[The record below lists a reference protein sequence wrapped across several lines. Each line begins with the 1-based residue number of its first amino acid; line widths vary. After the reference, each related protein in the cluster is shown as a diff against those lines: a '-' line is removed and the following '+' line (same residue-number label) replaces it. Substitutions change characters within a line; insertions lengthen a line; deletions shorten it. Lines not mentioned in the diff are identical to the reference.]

1 MATAR
6 FRAHPFLVLLIAAWL
21 TGLASG
27 LPGAVVTE
35 AVTEGFGGTTG
46 HIGIV
51 IAAGTVIGTLLEK
64 TGGAALM
71 AHSVLRWIGKARSLL
86 AMSVTGLFVS
96 IPVFCDS
103 GFVVLAPLNRSLA
116 RESGVSLASFTVALS
131 MGLYAGHVFIPPTPG
146 PLAAAGELG
155 ADIGL
160 VMLLGLVVSAPVI
173 AATWFFARIAGRRI
187 VIAGEKSSA
196 PSAEQSPEQSTAP
209 SAENLLDKSAD
220 KTMDKSVDKIMD
232 KTDGIYSGAAS
243 ESVELRSAWMAFL
256 PILLPVAL
264 IAAQSIASLPE
275 RPFGEGRLFALL
287 RFVGDPD
294 FALLLGVAAA
304 CAAVW
309 RTGGRVRMEWI
320 SESLRTGG
328 LIILITGAGGAF
340 GKVLQ
345 ATSIGDYLGELVGL
359 AGLGAFSLL
368 VPFLLAASLKTA
380 LGSSTV
386 AIVTAASI
394 AFPLLPALGLAS
406 GPGPV
411 LTTLAIGAGSM
422 TVSHANDSYFWVV
435 SQFSGMTVSQ
445 AYKLH
450 TAGSAVA
457 GAAGILSILALG
469 AVLG

>member
-1 MATAR
+1 MGAVVFVIVATAR
-6 FRAHPFLVLLIAAWL
+6 FRAHPFLVLLVAAYL
-21 TGLASG
+21 VGLAAG
-27 LPGAVVTE
+27 LPGTAVV
-35 AVTEGFGGTTG
+35 AAITEGFGGTIG
-46 HIGIV
+46 YIGIV
-51 IAAGTVIGTLLEK
+51 IAAGTIIGALLEK

-71 AHSVLRWIGKARSLL
+71 ARSVLRWIGKARSLL
-86 AMSVTGLFVS
+86 AMSITGLFVS

-116 RESGVSLASFTVALS
+116 RQSGTSLASFTVALS

-160 VMLLGLVVSAPVI
+160 VMLLGFAVSVPVI
-173 AATWFFARIAGRRI
+173 AATWFFAQVAGRRI
-187 VIAGEKSSA
+187 VIEGEHD
-196 PSAEQSPEQSTAP
+196 PEQTGETP
-209 SAENLLDKSAD
+209 GSALP
-220 KTMDKSVDKIMD
+220 TGG
-232 KTDGIYSGAAS
+232 TSGDMQ
-243 ESVELRSAWMAFL
+243 LRSAWLAFL

-264 IAAQSIASLPE
+264 IAAQSVASLPG
-275 RPFGEGRLFALL
+275 RPFGEGALFALL
-287 RFVGDPD
+287 RFIGNPNS
-294 FALLLGVAAA
+294 ALLLGVVAA

-309 RTGGRVRMEWI
+309 RSGGRVRMEWI

-345 ATSIGDYLGELVGL
+345 ATPIGEYLGGL
-359 AGLGAFSLL
+359 LGSIGLGAFSML

-386 AIVTAASI
+386 AIITSAAI
-394 AFPLLPALGLAS
+394 VFPLLPALGLAS
-406 GPGPV
+406 SFGPV

-450 TAGSAVA
+450 TVGSAVA
-457 GAAGILSILALG
+457 GVTGIV
-469 AVLG
+469 AVLLLGFVLS

>member
-6 FRAHPFLVLLIAAWL
+6 FRAHPFLVLLVAAYL
-21 TGLASG
+21 VGLAAG
-27 LPGAVVTE
+27 LPGTAVV
-35 AVTEGFGGTTG
+35 AAITEGFGGTIG
-46 HIGIV
+46 YIGIV
-51 IAAGTVIGTLLEK
+51 IAAGTIIGALLEK

-71 AHSVLRWIGKARSLL
+71 ARSVLRWIGKARSLL
-86 AMSVTGLFVS
+86 AMSITGLFVS

-116 RESGVSLASFTVALS
+116 KQSGTSLASFTVALS

-160 VMLLGLVVSAPVI
+160 VMLLGFAVSVPVI
-173 AATWFFARIAGRRI
+173 AATWFFAQVAGRRI
-187 VIAGEKSSA
+187 VIEGERDPEQAGEA
-196 PSAEQSPEQSTAP
+196 PGST
-209 SAENLLDKSAD
+209 LL
-220 KTMDKSVDKIMD
+220 
-232 KTDGIYSGAAS
+232 AAGTS
-243 ESVELRSAWMAFL
+243 EDIQLRSAWLAFL

-264 IAAQSIASLPE
+264 IAAQSVASLPG
-275 RPFGEGRLFALL
+275 RPFGEGALFALL
-287 RFVGDPD
+287 RFIGNPNS
-294 FALLLGVAAA
+294 ALLLGVVAA

-309 RTGGRVRMEWI
+309 RSGGRVRMEWI

-345 ATSIGDYLGELVGL
+345 ATPIGEYLGGL
-359 AGLGAFSLL
+359 LGSIGLGAFSML

-386 AIVTAASI
+386 AIITSAAI
-394 AFPLLPALGLAS
+394 VFPLLPALGLAS
-406 GPGPV
+406 SFGPV

-450 TAGSAVA
+450 TVGSAVA
-457 GAAGILSILALG
+457 GVTGIV
-469 AVLG
+469 AVLLLGFVLS

>member
-6 FRAHPFLVLLIAAWL
+6 FRAHPFLVLLVAAWGV
-21 TGLASG
+21 GLASG
-27 LPGAVVTE
+27 LPGAVVTA
-35 AVTEGFGGTTG
+35 AVTEGFGGTIG

-51 IAAGTVIGTLLEK
+51 IAAGTIIGALLEK

-71 AHSVLRWIGKARSLL
+71 ARCVLRWIGKARSLL

-116 RESGVSLASFTVALS
+116 RESGASFASFTVALS
-131 MGLYAGHVFIPPTPG
+131 MGLYVGHVFIPPTPG

-160 VMLLGLVVSAPVI
+160 VMLLGLAVSAPVI

-187 VIAGEKSSA
+187 AIAGENPAVPSPAQSTDKPA
-196 PSAEQSPEQSTAP
+196 AKADRAASAEPPE
-209 SAENLLDKSAD
+209 SAH
-220 KTMDKSVDKIMD
+220 
-232 KTDGIYSGAAS
+232 
-243 ESVELRSAWMAFL
+243 LRSAWLAFL

-275 RPFGEGRLFALL
+275 RPLGEGHLFALL
-287 RFVGDPD
+287 RFVGNPN

-309 RTGGRVRMEWI
+309 HAGGRVHMEWI
-320 SESLRTGG
+320 SEALRTGG

-340 GKVLQ
+340 GNVLQ
-345 ATSIGDYLGELVGL
+345 ATPVGDYLGELLGL

-406 GPGPV
+406 GLGPV
-411 LTTLAIGAGSM
+411 LTTLAIGAGAM

-450 TAGSAVA
+450 TGGSAVA

-469 AVLG
+469 ALLG

>member
-6 FRAHPFLVLLIAAWL
+6 FRAHPFLVLLVAAWGV
-21 TGLASG
+21 GLASG
-27 LPGAVVTE
+27 LPGAVVTA
-35 AVTEGFGGTTG
+35 AVTEGFGGTIG

-51 IAAGTVIGTLLEK
+51 IAAGTIIGALLEK

-71 AHSVLRWIGKARSLL
+71 ARCVLRWIGKARSLL

-116 RESGVSLASFTVALS
+116 RESGASFASFTVALS
-131 MGLYAGHVFIPPTPG
+131 MGLYVGHVFIPPTPG

-160 VMLLGLVVSAPVI
+160 VMLLGLAVSAPVI

-187 VIAGEKSSA
+187 AIAGEKS
-196 PSAEQSPEQSTAP
+196 AEQAP
-209 SAENLLDKSAD
+209 AQSAD
-220 KTMDKSVDKIMD
+220 KLAD
-232 KTDGIYSGAAS
+232 KTDRAAS
-243 ESVELRSAWMAFL
+243 AEAAESIQLRSAWLAFL

-275 RPFGEGRLFALL
+275 RPLGEGHLFALL
-287 RFVGDPD
+287 RFVGNPN

-309 RTGGRVRMEWI
+309 HAGGRVHMAWI
-320 SESLRTGG
+320 SEALRTGG

-345 ATSIGDYLGELVGL
+345 ATPVGDYLGELLGL

-394 AFPLLPALGLAS
+394 VFPLLPALGLAS
-406 GPGPV
+406 GLGPV
-411 LTTLAIGAGSM
+411 LTTLAIGAGAM

-450 TAGSAVA
+450 TGGSAVA

-469 AVLG
+469 ALLG

>member
-6 FRAHPFLVLLIAAWL
+6 FRAHPFLVLLVAAWGV
-21 TGLASG
+21 GLASG
-27 LPGAVVTE
+27 LPGAVVTA
-35 AVTEGFGGTTG
+35 AVTEGFGGTIG

-51 IAAGTVIGTLLEK
+51 IAAGTIIGALLEK

-71 AHSVLRWIGKARSLL
+71 ARCVLRWIGKARSLL

-116 RESGVSLASFTVALS
+116 RESGASFASFTVALS
-131 MGLYAGHVFIPPTPG
+131 MGLYVGHVFIPPTPG

-160 VMLLGLVVSAPVI
+160 VMLLGLAVSAPVI

-187 VIAGEKSSA
+187 AIAGENSAA
-196 PSAEQSPEQSTAP
+196 PSPAQSTDKPAAKADRAA
-209 SAENLLDKSAD
+209 SAEAP
-220 KTMDKSVDKIMD
+220 
-232 KTDGIYSGAAS
+232 
-243 ESVELRSAWMAFL
+243 ESIQLRSAWLAFL

-275 RPFGEGRLFALL
+275 RPLGEGHLFALL
-287 RFVGDPD
+287 RFVGNPN

-309 RTGGRVRMEWI
+309 HAGGRVHMEWI
-320 SESLRTGG
+320 SEALRTGG

-345 ATSIGDYLGELVGL
+345 ATPVGDYLGELLGL

-406 GPGPV
+406 GLGPV
-411 LTTLAIGAGSM
+411 LTTLAIGAGAM

-450 TAGSAVA
+450 TGGSAVA

-469 AVLG
+469 ALLG

>member
-1 MATAR
+1 MGAVVFVIVATAR
-6 FRAHPFLVLLIAAWL
+6 FRAHPFLVLLVAAYL
-21 TGLASG
+21 VGLAAG
-27 LPGAVVTE
+27 LPGTAVV
-35 AVTEGFGGTTG
+35 AAITEGFGGTIG
-46 HIGIV
+46 YIGIV
-51 IAAGTVIGTLLEK
+51 IAAGTIIGALLEK

-71 AHSVLRWIGKARSLL
+71 ARSVLHWIGKARSLL
-86 AMSVTGLFVS
+86 AMSITGLFVS

-116 RESGVSLASFTVALS
+116 KQSGTSLASFTVALS

-160 VMLLGLVVSAPVI
+160 VMLLGLAVSVPVI
-173 AATWFFARIAGRRI
+173 AATWLFAQVAGRRI
-187 VIAGEKSSA
+187 VIEGEYD
-196 PSAEQSPEQSTAP
+196 PEQAAEAP
-209 SAENLLDKSAD
+209 GSALPAD
-220 KTMDKSVDKIMD
+220 GT
-232 KTDGIYSGAAS
+232 SGDIQ
-243 ESVELRSAWMAFL
+243 LRSAWLAFL

-264 IAAQSIASLPE
+264 IAAQSVASLPG
-275 RPFGEGRLFALL
+275 RPFGEGALFALL
-287 RFVGDPD
+287 RFIGNPNS
-294 FALLLGVAAA
+294 ALLLGVVAA

-309 RTGGRVRMEWI
+309 RSGGRVRMEWI
-320 SESLRTGG
+320 SEALRTGG

-345 ATSIGDYLGELVGL
+345 ATPIGEYLGGL
-359 AGLGAFSLL
+359 LGSIGLGAFSML

-386 AIVTAASI
+386 AIITSAAI
-394 AFPLLPALGLAS
+394 VFPLLPALGLAS
-406 GPGPV
+406 SFGPV

-435 SQFSGMTVSQ
+435 SQFSGMTVPQ

-450 TAGSAVA
+450 TVGSAVA
-457 GAAGILSILALG
+457 GVTGIV
-469 AVLG
+469 AVLVLGFVLS

>member
-6 FRAHPFLVLLIAAWL
+6 FRAHPFLVLLVAAWL
-21 TGLASG
+21 VGLASG
-27 LPGAVVTE
+27 LPGAVVAE
-35 AVTEGFGGTTG
+35 AVTEGFGGTIG

-51 IAAGTVIGTLLEK
+51 IAAGAIIGSLLEK

-71 AHSVLRWIGKARSLL
+71 ARSILRWIGKARSLL

-103 GFVVLAPLNRSLA
+103 GFVVLSPLNRSLA
-116 RESGVSLASFTVALS
+116 RQSGAPLASFTVALS

-160 VMLLGLVVSAPVI
+160 VMLLGLAVSAPVI

-187 VIAGEKSSA
+187 VIEGESSTEQ
-196 PSAEQSPEQSTAP
+196 SAEKTAP
-209 SAENLLDKSAD
+209 SPA
-220 KTMDKSVDKIMD
+220 
-232 KTDGIYSGAAS
+232 GAAS
-243 ESVELRSAWMAFL
+243 ESIELRSAGLAFL

-264 IAAQSIASLPE
+264 IAAQSVASLPG
-275 RPFGEGRLFALL
+275 RPLGEGELFALL
-287 RFVGDPD
+287 RFVGNPNS
-294 FALLLGVAAA
+294 ALLLGVAAA

-309 RTGGRVRMEWI
+309 RAGGRVRREWI

-345 ATSIGDYLGELVGL
+345 ATPIGGYLGELLGG

-406 GPGPV
+406 SLGPV

-450 TAGSAVA
+450 TVGSAVA
-457 GAAGILSILALG
+457 GGTGILAVLALG
-469 AVLG
+469 AALG

>member
-1 MATAR
+1 MGAVVFVIVATAR
-6 FRAHPFLVLLIAAWL
+6 FRAHPFLVLLIAAYL
-21 TGLASG
+21 VGLAAG
-27 LPGAVVTE
+27 LPGTAVV
-35 AVTEGFGGTTG
+35 AAITEGFGGTIG
-46 HIGIV
+46 YIGIV
-51 IAAGTVIGTLLEK
+51 IAAGTIIGALLEK

-71 AHSVLRWIGKARSLL
+71 ARSVLRWIGKARSLL
-86 AMSVTGLFVS
+86 AMSITGLFVS
-96 IPVFCDS
+96 VPVFCDS

-116 RESGVSLASFTVALS
+116 KQSGTSLASFTVALS

-160 VMLLGLVVSAPVI
+160 VMLLGLAVSVPVI
-173 AATWFFARIAGRRI
+173 AATWLFAQVAGRRI
-187 VIAGEKSSA
+187 VIEGEHN
-196 PSAEQSPEQSTAP
+196 PEQAAETPASVLPAGSTAG
-209 SAENLLDKSAD
+209 D
-220 KTMDKSVDKIMD
+220 IQ
-232 KTDGIYSGAAS
+232 
-243 ESVELRSAWMAFL
+243 LRSAWLAFL

-264 IAAQSIASLPE
+264 IAAQSIASLPG
-275 RPFGEGRLFALL
+275 RPFGEGALFALL
-287 RFVGDPD
+287 RFVGNPNS
-294 FALLLGVAAA
+294 ALLLGVVAA

-309 RTGGRVRMEWI
+309 RSGGRVRMEWI
-320 SESLRTGG
+320 SESLKTGG

-345 ATSIGDYLGELVGL
+345 ATPIGEYLGGL
-359 AGLGAFSLL
+359 LGSIGLGAFSVL

-386 AIVTAASI
+386 AIITSAAI
-394 AFPLLPALGLAS
+394 VFPLLPALGLAS
-406 GPGPV
+406 SFGPV

-450 TAGSAVA
+450 TVGSAVA
-457 GAAGILSILALG
+457 GVTGIV
-469 AVLG
+469 AVLLLGFVLS

>member
-1 MATAR
+1 MGAVVFVIVATAR
-6 FRAHPFLVLLIAAWL
+6 FRAHPFLVLLVAAYL
-21 TGLASG
+21 VGLAAG
-27 LPGAVVTE
+27 LPGAEVV
-35 AVTEGFGGTTG
+35 AAITEGFGGTIG
-46 HIGIV
+46 YIGIV
-51 IAAGTVIGTLLEK
+51 IAAGTIIGALLEK

-71 AHSVLRWIGKARSLL
+71 ARSVLRWIGKARSLL

-116 RESGVSLASFTVALS
+116 RQSGTSLASFTVALS

-160 VMLLGLVVSAPVI
+160 VMLLGLAVSVPVI
-173 AATWFFARIAGRRI
+173 AATWFFAHVAGRRI
-187 VIAGEKSSA
+187 VIEGERG
-196 PSAEQSPEQSTAP
+196 PEQAAEAP
-209 SAENLLDKSAD
+209 GSALPAGAPPAD
-220 KTMDKSVDKIMD
+220 S
-232 KTDGIYSGAAS
+232 TDGDIQ
-243 ESVELRSAWMAFL
+243 LRSAWLAFL

-264 IAAQSIASLPE
+264 IAAQSVASLPG
-275 RPFGEGRLFALL
+275 RPFGEGNLFTLL
-287 RFVGDPD
+287 RFVGNPNS
-294 FALLLGVAAA
+294 ALLLGVVAA

-309 RTGGRVRMEWI
+309 RSGGRVRMEWI
-320 SESLRTGG
+320 SESLKTGG

-345 ATSIGDYLGELVGL
+345 ATPIGEYLGGL
-359 AGLGAFSLL
+359 LGSIGLGAFSVL

-386 AIVTAASI
+386 AIITSAAI
-394 AFPLLPALGLAS
+394 VFPLLPALGLAS
-406 GPGPV
+406 SFGPV

-450 TAGSAVA
+450 TVGSAVA
-457 GAAGILSILALG
+457 GVTGIV
-469 AVLG
+469 AVLLLGFVLS

>member
-1 MATAR
+1 MGAVVFVIVATAR
-6 FRAHPFLVLLIAAWL
+6 FRAHPFLVLLVAAYL
-21 TGLASG
+21 VGLAAG
-27 LPGAVVTE
+27 LPGTAVV
-35 AVTEGFGGTTG
+35 AAITEGFGGTIG
-46 HIGIV
+46 YIGIV
-51 IAAGTVIGTLLEK
+51 IAAGTIIGALLEK

-71 AHSVLRWIGKARSLL
+71 ARSVLRWIGKARSLL
-86 AMSVTGLFVS
+86 AMSITGLFVS

-116 RESGVSLASFTVALS
+116 KQSGTSLASFTVALS

-160 VMLLGLVVSAPVI
+160 VMLLGFAVSVPVI
-173 AATWFFARIAGRRI
+173 AATWFFAQVAGRRI
-187 VIAGEKSSA
+187 VIEGEHDPEQTGEISGSA
-196 PSAEQSPEQSTAP
+196 PPA
-209 SAENLLDKSAD
+209 
-220 KTMDKSVDKIMD
+220 VD
-232 KTDGIYSGAAS
+232 TSGDMQ
-243 ESVELRSAWMAFL
+243 LRSAWLAFL

-264 IAAQSIASLPE
+264 IAAQSVASLPG
-275 RPFGEGRLFALL
+275 RPFGEGALFALL
-287 RFVGDPD
+287 RFIGNPNS
-294 FALLLGVAAA
+294 ALLLGVVAA

-309 RTGGRVRMEWI
+309 RSGGRVRMEWI
-320 SESLRTGG
+320 SEALRTGG

-345 ATSIGDYLGELVGL
+345 ATPIGEYLGGL
-359 AGLGAFSLL
+359 LGSIGLGAFSML
-368 VPFLLAASLKTA
+368 VPFLLAAALKTA

-386 AIVTAASI
+386 AIITSAAI
-394 AFPLLPALGLAS
+394 VFPLLPALGLAS
-406 GPGPV
+406 SFGPV

-450 TAGSAVA
+450 TVGSAVA
-457 GAAGILSILALG
+457 GVTGIVAVLALG
-469 AVLG
+469 FVLS

>member
-6 FRAHPFLVLLIAAWL
+6 FRAHPFLVLLVAAWGV
-21 TGLASG
+21 GLASG
-27 LPGAVVTE
+27 LPGAVVTA
-35 AVTEGFGGTTG
+35 AVTEGFGGTIG

-51 IAAGTVIGTLLEK
+51 IAAGTIIGALLEK

-71 AHSVLRWIGKARSLL
+71 ARCVLGWIGKARSLL

-116 RESGVSLASFTVALS
+116 RESGASFASFTVALS
-131 MGLYAGHVFIPPTPG
+131 MGLYVGHVFIPPTPG

-160 VMLLGLVVSAPVI
+160 VMLLGLAVSAPVI

-187 VIAGEKSSA
+187 AIAGENSAA
-196 PSAEQSPEQSTAP
+196 PSPAQSTDKPAAKADRAA
-209 SAENLLDKSAD
+209 SAEPP
-220 KTMDKSVDKIMD
+220 
-232 KTDGIYSGAAS
+232 
-243 ESVELRSAWMAFL
+243 ESIQLRSAWLAFL

-275 RPFGEGRLFALL
+275 RPLGEGHLFALL
-287 RFVGDPD
+287 RFVGNPN
-294 FALLLGVAAA
+294 FALLIGVAAA

-309 RTGGRVRMEWI
+309 HAGGRVHMEWI
-320 SESLRTGG
+320 SEALRTGG

-345 ATSIGDYLGELVGL
+345 ATPVGDYLGELLGL

-406 GPGPV
+406 GLGPV
-411 LTTLAIGAGSM
+411 LTTLAIGAGAM

-450 TAGSAVA
+450 TGGSAVA

-469 AVLG
+469 ALLG

>member
-1 MATAR
+1 MGSVVFVIVATAR
-6 FRAHPFLVLLIAAWL
+6 FRAHPFLVLLVAAYL
-21 TGLASG
+21 VGLAAG
-27 LPGAVVTE
+27 LPGIAVV
-35 AVTEGFGGTTG
+35 AAITEGFGGTIG
-46 HIGIV
+46 YIGIV
-51 IAAGTVIGTLLEK
+51 IASGTIIGALLEK

-71 AHSVLRWIGKARSLL
+71 ARSVLHWIGKARSLL
-86 AMSVTGLFVS
+86 AMSITGLFVS

-116 RESGVSLASFTVALS
+116 KQSGTSLASFTVALS

-160 VMLLGLVVSAPVI
+160 VMLLGFAVSVPVI
-173 AATWFFARIAGRRI
+173 AATWFFAQVAGHRI
-187 VIAGEKSSA
+187 VIEGEGD
-196 PSAEQSPEQSTAP
+196 PEQTVEAP
-209 SAENLLDKSAD
+209 GSALPAD
-220 KTMDKSVDKIMD
+220 DT
-232 KTDGIYSGAAS
+232 SGDIQ
-243 ESVELRSAWMAFL
+243 LRSAWLAFL
-256 PILLPVAL
+256 PILLPVLL
-264 IAAQSIASLPE
+264 IAAQSVASLPG
-275 RPFGEGRLFALL
+275 RPFGEGALFALL
-287 RFVGDPD
+287 RFIGNPNS
-294 FALLLGVAAA
+294 ALLLGVVAA

-309 RTGGRVRMEWI
+309 RSGGRVRMEWI
-320 SESLRTGG
+320 SESLKTGG

-345 ATSIGDYLGELVGL
+345 ATPIGEYLGDLLGSI
-359 AGLGAFSLL
+359 GLGAFSML

-386 AIVTAASI
+386 AIITSAAI
-394 AFPLLPALGLAS
+394 VFPLLPALGLAS
-406 GPGPV
+406 SFGPV

-450 TAGSAVA
+450 TIGSAVA
-457 GAAGILSILALG
+457 GVTGIAVVLLLGFILS
-469 AVLG
+469 

>member
-6 FRAHPFLVLLIAAWL
+6 FRAHPFLALLVAALL
-21 TGLASG
+21 TGLAAG
-27 LPGAVVTE
+27 LPGAVVAE
-35 AVTEGFGGTTG
+35 AVTEGFGGTIG

-51 IAAGTVIGTLLEK
+51 IAAGTIIGTLLEK

-71 AHSVLRWIGKARSLL
+71 ARSVLRWIGKARSLL
-86 AMSVTGLFVS
+86 AMSITGLFVS

-116 RESGVSLASFTVALS
+116 KQSGVPLASFTVALS
-131 MGLYAGHVFIPPTPG
+131 MGLYVGHVFIPPTPG

-160 VMLLGLVVSAPVI
+160 VMLLGLAVSAPVI
-173 AATWFFARIAGRRI
+173 ATTWFFARIAGRRI
-187 VIAGEKSSA
+187 VVAGDPA
-196 PSAEQSPEQSTAP
+196 AEQS
-209 SAENLLDKSAD
+209 
-220 KTMDKSVDKIMD
+220 VDKPD
-232 KTDGIYSGAAS
+232 RTSAGAAS
-243 ESVELRSAWMAFL
+243 EAIELRSAWLAFL

-264 IAAQSIASLPE
+264 IAAQSIASLPT
-275 RPFGEGRLFALL
+275 RPLGEGHLFALL
-287 RFVGDPD
+287 RFVGHPN

-309 RTGGRVRMEWI
+309 HADGRVRREWI

-345 ATSIGDYLGELVGL
+345 ATPIGDYLGELLGL

-394 AFPLLPALGLAS
+394 VFPLLPALGLAS
-406 GPGPV
+406 SLGPV
-411 LTTLAIGAGSM
+411 LTTLAIGAGAM

-450 TAGSAVA
+450 TVGSAVA
-457 GAAGILSILALG
+457 GVTGVVAVLLLG
-469 AVLG
+469 AIFL

>member
-6 FRAHPFLVLLIAAWL
+6 FRAHPFLVLLVAAWGV
-21 TGLASG
+21 GLASG
-27 LPGAVVTE
+27 LPGAVVTA
-35 AVTEGFGGTTG
+35 AVTEGFGGTIG

-51 IAAGTVIGTLLEK
+51 IAAGTIIGALLEK

-71 AHSVLRWIGKARSLL
+71 ARCVLRWIGKAQSLL

-116 RESGVSLASFTVALS
+116 RESGASFASFTVALS
-131 MGLYAGHVFIPPTPG
+131 MGLYVGHVFIPPTPG

-160 VMLLGLVVSAPVI
+160 VMLLGLAVSAPVI

-187 VIAGEKSSA
+187 AIAGENSAA
-196 PSAEQSPEQSTAP
+196 PSPAQSTDKPAAKADRAA
-209 SAENLLDKSAD
+209 SAEAP
-220 KTMDKSVDKIMD
+220 
-232 KTDGIYSGAAS
+232 
-243 ESVELRSAWMAFL
+243 ESIQLRSAWLAFL

-275 RPFGEGRLFALL
+275 RPLGEGHLFALL
-287 RFVGDPD
+287 RFVGNPN

-309 RTGGRVRMEWI
+309 HAGGRVHMEWI
-320 SESLRTGG
+320 SEALRTGG

-345 ATSIGDYLGELVGL
+345 ATPVGDYLGELLGL

-406 GPGPV
+406 GLGPV
-411 LTTLAIGAGSM
+411 LTTLAIGAGAM

-450 TAGSAVA
+450 TGGSAVA

-469 AVLG
+469 ALLG

>member
-6 FRAHPFLVLLIAAWL
+6 FRAHPFLVLLVAAWGV
-21 TGLASG
+21 GLASG
-27 LPGAVVTE
+27 LPGAVVTA
-35 AVTEGFGGTTG
+35 AVTEGFGGTIG

-51 IAAGTVIGTLLEK
+51 IAAGTIIGALLEK

-71 AHSVLRWIGKARSLL
+71 ARCVLRWIGKARSLL

-116 RESGVSLASFTVALS
+116 RESGASFASFTVALS
-131 MGLYAGHVFIPPTPG
+131 MGLYVGHVFIPPTPG

-160 VMLLGLVVSAPVI
+160 VMLLGLAVSAPVI

-187 VIAGEKSSA
+187 VIAGEKS
-196 PSAEQSPEQSTAP
+196 AEQTPAQ
-209 SAENLLDKSAD
+209 SAD
-220 KTMDKSVDKIMD
+220 KLAD
-232 KTDGIYSGAAS
+232 KTDRAAS
-243 ESVELRSAWMAFL
+243 AEPPESVQLRSAWLAFL

-275 RPFGEGRLFALL
+275 RPLGEGHLFALL
-287 RFVGDPD
+287 RFVGNPN

-309 RTGGRVRMEWI
+309 HAGGRVHMEWI
-320 SESLRTGG
+320 SEALRTGG

-340 GKVLQ
+340 GNVLQ
-345 ATSIGDYLGELVGL
+345 ATPVGDYLGELLGL
-359 AGLGAFSLL
+359 AGLGAFSLF

-406 GPGPV
+406 GLGPV
-411 LTTLAIGAGSM
+411 LTTLAIGAGAM

-450 TAGSAVA
+450 TGGSAVA

-469 AVLG
+469 ALLG

>member
-1 MATAR
+1 MGAVVFVIVATAR
-6 FRAHPFLVLLIAAWL
+6 FRAHPFLVLLVAAYL
-21 TGLASG
+21 VGLAAG
-27 LPGAVVTE
+27 LPGTDVIA
-35 AVTEGFGGTTG
+35 AITEGFGGTIG
-46 HIGIV
+46 YIGIV
-51 IAAGTVIGTLLEK
+51 IAAGTIIGALLEK

-71 AHSVLRWIGKARSLL
+71 ARSVLRWIGKARSLL
-86 AMSVTGLFVS
+86 AMSITGLFVS

-116 RESGVSLASFTVALS
+116 KQSGTSLASFTVALS

-160 VMLLGLVVSAPVI
+160 VMLLGFAVSVPVI
-173 AATWFFARIAGRRI
+173 AATWFFAQVAGRRI
-187 VIAGEKSSA
+187 VIEGERDPEQAGEA
-196 PSAEQSPEQSTAP
+196 PGST
-209 SAENLLDKSAD
+209 LL
-220 KTMDKSVDKIMD
+220 
-232 KTDGIYSGAAS
+232 AAGTS
-243 ESVELRSAWMAFL
+243 EDIQLRSAWLAFL

-264 IAAQSIASLPE
+264 IAAQSVASLPG
-275 RPFGEGRLFALL
+275 RPFGEGALFALL
-287 RFVGDPD
+287 RFIGNPNS
-294 FALLLGVAAA
+294 ALLLGVVAA

-309 RTGGRVRMEWI
+309 RSGGRVRMEWI
-320 SESLRTGG
+320 SEALRTGG

-345 ATSIGDYLGELVGL
+345 ATPIGEYLGGL
-359 AGLGAFSLL
+359 LGSIGLGAFSML

-386 AIVTAASI
+386 AIITSAAI
-394 AFPLLPALGLAS
+394 VFPLLPALGLAS
-406 GPGPV
+406 SFGPV

-450 TAGSAVA
+450 TVGSAVA
-457 GAAGILSILALG
+457 GVTGIV
-469 AVLG
+469 AVLLLGFVLS

>member
-6 FRAHPFLVLLIAAWL
+6 FRAHPFLVLLVAAYL
-21 TGLASG
+21 VGLAAG
-27 LPGAVVTE
+27 LPGTDVIA
-35 AVTEGFGGTTG
+35 AITEGFGGTIG
-46 HIGIV
+46 YIGIV
-51 IAAGTVIGTLLEK
+51 IAAGTIIGALLEK

-71 AHSVLRWIGKARSLL
+71 ARSVLRWIGKARSLL
-86 AMSVTGLFVS
+86 AMGITGLFVS

-116 RESGVSLASFTVALS
+116 RQSGTSLASFTVALS

-160 VMLLGLVVSAPVI
+160 VMLLGFAVSVPVI
-173 AATWFFARIAGRRI
+173 AATWFFAQVAGRRI
-187 VIAGEKSSA
+187 VIEGERDPEQTGEAPGSA
-196 PSAEQSPEQSTAP
+196 PPAAGT
-209 SAENLLDKSAD
+209 
-220 KTMDKSVDKIMD
+220 
-232 KTDGIYSGAAS
+232 SGDMQ
-243 ESVELRSAWMAFL
+243 LRSAWLAFL

-264 IAAQSIASLPE
+264 IAAQSVASLPG
-275 RPFGEGRLFALL
+275 RPFGEGALFALL
-287 RFVGDPD
+287 RFIGNPNS
-294 FALLLGVAAA
+294 ALLLGVVAA

-309 RTGGRVRMEWI
+309 RSGGRVRMEWI
-320 SESLRTGG
+320 SEALRTGG

-345 ATSIGDYLGELVGL
+345 ATPIGEYLGGL
-359 AGLGAFSLL
+359 LGSIGLGAFSML

-386 AIVTAASI
+386 AIITSAAI
-394 AFPLLPALGLAS
+394 VFPLLPALGLAS
-406 GPGPV
+406 SFGPV

-450 TAGSAVA
+450 TVGSAVA
-457 GAAGILSILALG
+457 GVTGIV
-469 AVLG
+469 AVLLLGFVLS

>member
-6 FRAHPFLVLLIAAWL
+6 FRAHPFLVLLIAAYL
-21 TGLASG
+21 VGLAAG
-27 LPGAVVTE
+27 LPGTAVV
-35 AVTEGFGGTTG
+35 AAITEGFGGTIG
-46 HIGIV
+46 YIGIV
-51 IAAGTVIGTLLEK
+51 IAAGTIIGALLEK

-71 AHSVLRWIGKARSLL
+71 ARSVLRWVGKARSLL
-86 AMSVTGLFVS
+86 AMSITGLFVS

-103 GFVVLAPLNRSLA
+103 GFVVLSPLNRSLA
-116 RESGVSLASFTVALS
+116 RQSGASLASFTAALS

-160 VMLLGLVVSAPVI
+160 VMLLGFAVSVPVI
-173 AATWFFARIAGRRI
+173 AATWLFAQTAGRRI
-187 VIAGEKSSA
+187 VIEGEHDPEEASEAPAGAPPADSATGA
-196 PSAEQSPEQSTAP
+196 PSAESTAG
-209 SAENLLDKSAD
+209 D
-220 KTMDKSVDKIMD
+220 TR
-232 KTDGIYSGAAS
+232 
-243 ESVELRSAWMAFL
+243 LRSAWLAFL

-264 IAAQSIASLPE
+264 IAAQSVASLPG
-275 RPFGEGRLFALL
+275 RPFGEGGFFVLL
-287 RFVGDPD
+287 RFVGNPNS
-294 FALLLGVAAA
+294 ALLLGVAAA

-309 RTGGRVRMEWI
+309 RSGGRVRMEWI

-345 ATSIGDYLGELVGL
+345 ATPIGEYLGGL
-359 AGLGAFSLL
+359 LGSMGLGAFSML

-386 AIVTAASI
+386 AIITSASI
-394 AFPLLPALGLAS
+394 MFPLLPALGLAS
-406 GPGPV
+406 SFGPV

-450 TAGSAVA
+450 TVGSAVA
-457 GAAGILSILALG
+457 GVTGIV
-469 AVLG
+469 AVLLLGIVLA

>member
-6 FRAHPFLVLLIAAWL
+6 FRAHPFLVLLVAAYL
-21 TGLASG
+21 VGLAAG
-27 LPGAVVTE
+27 LPGTAVV
-35 AVTEGFGGTTG
+35 AAITEGFGGTIG
-46 HIGIV
+46 YIGIV
-51 IAAGTVIGTLLEK
+51 IAAGTIIGALLEK

-71 AHSVLRWIGKARSLL
+71 ARSVLRWIGKARSLL
-86 AMSVTGLFVS
+86 AMSITGLFVS

-116 RESGVSLASFTVALS
+116 RQSGTSLASFTVALS

-160 VMLLGLVVSAPVI
+160 VMLLGFAVSVPVI
-173 AATWFFARIAGRRI
+173 AATWFFAQVAGRRI
-187 VIAGEKSSA
+187 VIEGERDPEQAGEA
-196 PSAEQSPEQSTAP
+196 PGST
-209 SAENLLDKSAD
+209 LL
-220 KTMDKSVDKIMD
+220 
-232 KTDGIYSGAAS
+232 AAGTS
-243 ESVELRSAWMAFL
+243 EDIQLRSAWLAFL

-264 IAAQSIASLPE
+264 IAAQSVASLPG
-275 RPFGEGRLFALL
+275 RPFGEGALFALL
-287 RFVGDPD
+287 RFIGNPNS
-294 FALLLGVAAA
+294 ALLLGVVAA

-309 RTGGRVRMEWI
+309 RSGGRVRMEWI

-345 ATSIGDYLGELVGL
+345 ATPIGEYLGGL
-359 AGLGAFSLL
+359 LGSIGLGAFSML

-386 AIVTAASI
+386 AIITSAAI
-394 AFPLLPALGLAS
+394 VFPLLPALGLAS
-406 GPGPV
+406 SFGPV

-450 TAGSAVA
+450 TVGSAVA
-457 GAAGILSILALG
+457 GVTGIV
-469 AVLG
+469 AVLLLGFVLS

>member
-6 FRAHPFLVLLIAAWL
+6 FRAHPFLVLLVAAWGV
-21 TGLASG
+21 GLASG
-27 LPGAVVTE
+27 LPGAVVTA
-35 AVTEGFGGTTG
+35 AVTEGFGGTIG

-51 IAAGTVIGTLLEK
+51 IAAGTIIGALLEK

-71 AHSVLRWIGKARSLL
+71 ARCVLGWIGKARSLL

-116 RESGVSLASFTVALS
+116 RESGASFASFTVALS
-131 MGLYAGHVFIPPTPG
+131 MGLYVGHVFIPPTPG

-160 VMLLGLVVSAPVI
+160 VMLLGLAVSAPVI

-187 VIAGEKSSA
+187 AIAGENSAA
-196 PSAEQSPEQSTAP
+196 PSPAQST
-209 SAENLLDKSAD
+209 DKPAAKAD
-220 KTMDKSVDKIMD
+220 R
-232 KTDGIYSGAAS
+232 AAS
-243 ESVELRSAWMAFL
+243 GEAPEPAQLRSAWLAFL

-275 RPFGEGRLFALL
+275 RPLGEGHLFALL
-287 RFVGDPD
+287 RFVGNPN

-309 RTGGRVRMEWI
+309 DAGGRVHMEWI
-320 SESLRTGG
+320 SEALRTGG

-345 ATSIGDYLGELVGL
+345 ATPVGDYLGELLGL

-406 GPGPV
+406 GLGPV
-411 LTTLAIGAGSM
+411 LTTLAIGAGAM

-450 TAGSAVA
+450 TGGSAVA

-469 AVLG
+469 ALLG

>member
-6 FRAHPFLVLLIAAWL
+6 FRAHPFLVLLVAALL

-27 LPGAVVTE
+27 LPGAVVAE
-35 AVTEGFGGTTG
+35 AVTEGFGGTIG

-51 IAAGTVIGTLLEK
+51 IAAGTIIGTLLEK

-71 AHSVLRWIGKARSLL
+71 ARSVLRWIGKARSLL

-116 RESGVSLASFTVALS
+116 KQSGVPLASFTVALS
-131 MGLYAGHVFIPPTPG
+131 MGLYVGHVFIPPTPG

-160 VMLLGLVVSAPVI
+160 VMLLGLAVSVPVI
-173 AATWFFARIAGRRI
+173 ATTWFFARIAGRRI
-187 VIAGEKSSA
+187 VVAGDPA
-196 PSAEQSPEQSTAP
+196 AAQSAEQSAEQ
-209 SAENLLDKSAD
+209 
-220 KTMDKSVDKIMD
+220 SVDKPD
-232 KTDGIYSGAAS
+232 RTSAGAAS
-243 ESVELRSAWMAFL
+243 EAIELRSAWLAFL

-264 IAAQSIASLPE
+264 IAAQSIASLPT
-275 RPFGEGRLFALL
+275 RPLGEGHLFALL
-287 RFVGDPD
+287 RFVGHPN

-304 CAAVW
+304 FAAVW
-309 RTGGRVRMEWI
+309 HAGGRVRREWI

-345 ATSIGDYLGELVGL
+345 ATPIGDYLGELLGL

-394 AFPLLPALGLAS
+394 VFPLLPALGLAS
-406 GPGPV
+406 SLGPV
-411 LTTLAIGAGSM
+411 LTTLAIGAGAM

-450 TAGSAVA
+450 TVGSAVA
-457 GAAGILSILALG
+457 GVTGVVAVLLLG
-469 AVLG
+469 AIFL

>member
-1 MATAR
+1 MGAVVFVIVATAR
-6 FRAHPFLVLLIAAWL
+6 FRAHPFLVLLVAAYL
-21 TGLASG
+21 VGLAAG
-27 LPGAVVTE
+27 LPGTAVV
-35 AVTEGFGGTTG
+35 AAITEGFGGTIG
-46 HIGIV
+46 YIGIV
-51 IAAGTVIGTLLEK
+51 IAAGTIIGALLEK

-71 AHSVLRWIGKARSLL
+71 ARSVLRWIGKARSLL
-86 AMSVTGLFVS
+86 AMSITGLFVS

-116 RESGVSLASFTVALS
+116 KQSGTSLASFTVALS

-160 VMLLGLVVSAPVI
+160 VMLLGFAVSVPVI
-173 AATWFFARIAGRRI
+173 ATTWLFAQVAGRHI
-187 VIAGEKSSA
+187 VIEGEHDPEQAGEVPISA
-196 PSAEQSPEQSTAP
+196 PLA
-209 SAENLLDKSAD
+209 AD
-220 KTMDKSVDKIMD
+220 I
-232 KTDGIYSGAAS
+232 SGDTQ
-243 ESVELRSAWMAFL
+243 LRSAWLAFL
-256 PILLPVAL
+256 PILLPVVL
-264 IAAQSIASLPE
+264 IAAQSVASLPG
-275 RPFGEGRLFALL
+275 RPFGEGALFALL
-287 RFVGDPD
+287 RFIGNPNS
-294 FALLLGVAAA
+294 ALLLGVVAA

-309 RTGGRVRMEWI
+309 RSGGRVRMEWI

-345 ATSIGDYLGELVGL
+345 ATPIGEYLGGL
-359 AGLGAFSLL
+359 LGSIGLGAFSML

-386 AIVTAASI
+386 AIITSAAI
-394 AFPLLPALGLAS
+394 VFPLLPALGLAS
-406 GPGPV
+406 SFGPV

-450 TAGSAVA
+450 TVGSAVA
-457 GAAGILSILALG
+457 GVTGIV
-469 AVLG
+469 AVLLLGFVLS

>member
-6 FRAHPFLVLLIAAWL
+6 FRAHPFLVLLIAAYL
-21 TGLASG
+21 VGLAAG
-27 LPGAVVTE
+27 LPGTAVV
-35 AVTEGFGGTTG
+35 AAITEGFGGTIG
-46 HIGIV
+46 YIGIV
-51 IAAGTVIGTLLEK
+51 IAAGTIIGALLEK

-71 AHSVLRWIGKARSLL
+71 ARSVLRWIGKARSLL
-86 AMSVTGLFVS
+86 AMGITGLFVS

-103 GFVVLAPLNRSLA
+103 GFVVLSPLNRSLA
-116 RESGVSLASFTVALS
+116 RQSGASLASFTVALS

-160 VMLLGLVVSAPVI
+160 VMLLGFAVSVPVI
-173 AATWFFARIAGRRI
+173 AATWFFAQVAGRRI
-187 VIAGEKSSA
+187 VIEGEHDPDQAGEA
-196 PSAEQSPEQSTAP
+196 PGNASPADTTA
-209 SAENLLDKSAD
+209 AD
-220 KTMDKSVDKIMD
+220 TQ
-232 KTDGIYSGAAS
+232 
-243 ESVELRSAWMAFL
+243 LRSAWLAFL

-264 IAAQSIASLPE
+264 IAAQSIASLPG
-275 RPFGEGRLFALL
+275 RPFGEGNLFVLL
-287 RFVGDPD
+287 RFIGNPNS
-294 FALLLGVAAA
+294 ALLLGVAAA

-309 RTGGRVRMEWI
+309 RSGGRVRMEWI

-345 ATSIGDYLGELVGL
+345 ATPIGEYLGGL
-359 AGLGAFSLL
+359 LGSIGLGAFSLL

-386 AIVTAASI
+386 AIITSASI
-394 AFPLLPALGLAS
+394 MFPLLPALGLAS
-406 GPGPV
+406 SFGPV

-450 TAGSAVA
+450 TVGSAVA
-457 GAAGILSILALG
+457 GVTGIV
-469 AVLG
+469 AVLLLGFVLGP

>member
-6 FRAHPFLVLLIAAWL
+6 FRAHPFLVLLVAAWGV
-21 TGLASG
+21 GLASG
-27 LPGAVVTE
+27 LPGAVVTA
-35 AVTEGFGGTTG
+35 AVTEGFGGTIG

-51 IAAGTVIGTLLEK
+51 IAAGTIIGALLEK

-71 AHSVLRWIGKARSLL
+71 ARCVLRWIGKARSLL

-116 RESGVSLASFTVALS
+116 RESGASFASFTVALS
-131 MGLYAGHVFIPPTPG
+131 MGLYVGHVFIPPTPG

-160 VMLLGLVVSAPVI
+160 VMLLGLAVSAPVI

-187 VIAGEKSSA
+187 AIAGEKSAEQA
-196 PSAEQSPEQSTAP
+196 PAQSTDKPAAKADRVASAEAPESIQ
-209 SAENLLDKSAD
+209 
-220 KTMDKSVDKIMD
+220 
-232 KTDGIYSGAAS
+232 
-243 ESVELRSAWMAFL
+243 LRSAWLAFL

-275 RPFGEGRLFALL
+275 RPLGEGHIFALL
-287 RFVGDPD
+287 RFVGNPN

-309 RTGGRVRMEWI
+309 HAGGRVHMEWI
-320 SESLRTGG
+320 SEALRTGG

-345 ATSIGDYLGELVGL
+345 ATPVGDYLGELLGL
-359 AGLGAFSLL
+359 ARLGAFSLL

-406 GPGPV
+406 GLGPV
-411 LTTLAIGAGSM
+411 LTTLAIGAGAM

-450 TAGSAVA
+450 TGGSAVA

-469 AVLG
+469 ALLG

>member
-6 FRAHPFLVLLIAAWL
+6 FRAHPFLVLLVAAYL
-21 TGLASG
+21 VGLAAG
-27 LPGAVVTE
+27 LPGTAVI
-35 AVTEGFGGTTG
+35 AAITEGFGGTIG
-46 HIGIV
+46 YIGIV
-51 IAAGTVIGTLLEK
+51 IAAGTIIGALLEK

-71 AHSVLRWIGKARSLL
+71 ARSVLRWIGKARSLL
-86 AMSVTGLFVS
+86 AMSITGLFVS

-103 GFVVLAPLNRSLA
+103 GFVVLSPLNRSLA
-116 RESGVSLASFTVALS
+116 RQSGASLASFAVALS

-160 VMLLGLVVSAPVI
+160 VMLLGFAVSVPVI
-173 AATWFFARIAGRRI
+173 AATWLFAQVAGRRI
-187 VIAGEKSSA
+187 VIEGAHDPEEVSEAPAGARPADSTTGVQSA
-196 PSAEQSPEQSTAP
+196 DSTAG
-209 SAENLLDKSAD
+209 D
-220 KTMDKSVDKIMD
+220 TQ
-232 KTDGIYSGAAS
+232 
-243 ESVELRSAWMAFL
+243 LRSAWLAFL
-256 PILLPVAL
+256 PILLPVTL
-264 IAAQSIASLPE
+264 IAAQSIASLPG
-275 RPFGEGRLFALL
+275 RPFGEGNLFVLL
-287 RFVGDPD
+287 RFIGNPNS
-294 FALLLGVAAA
+294 ALLLGVAAA

-309 RTGGRVRMEWI
+309 RSGGRVRMEWI

-345 ATSIGDYLGELVGL
+345 ATPIGEYLGGL
-359 AGLGAFSLL
+359 LGSIGLGAFSML

-386 AIVTAASI
+386 AIITSASI
-394 AFPLLPALGLAS
+394 MFPLLPALGLAS
-406 GPGPV
+406 SFGPV

-450 TAGSAVA
+450 TVGSAVA
-457 GAAGILSILALG
+457 GVTGIVTVLLLGFVLS
-469 AVLG
+469 

>member
-6 FRAHPFLVLLIAAWL
+6 FRAHPFLALLVAAWFV
-21 TGLASG
+21 GLAAG
-27 LPGAVVTE
+27 LPGAAVTA
-35 AVTEGFGGTTG
+35 AVTEGFGGTIG

-51 IAAGTVIGTLLEK
+51 IAAGTIIGALLEK

-71 AHSVLRWIGKARSLL
+71 ARCVLRWIGKARSLL

-116 RESGVSLASFTVALS
+116 RESGASFASFTVALS
-131 MGLYAGHVFIPPTPG
+131 MGLYVGHVFIPPTPG

-160 VMLLGLVVSAPVI
+160 VMLLGLAVSAPVI

-187 VIAGEKSSA
+187 AIAGEN
-196 PSAEQSPEQSTAP
+196 SAEQAPAQSV
-209 SAENLLDKSAD
+209 DKPAD
-220 KTMDKSVDKIMD
+220 KTDR
-232 KTDGIYSGAAS
+232 AAS
-243 ESVELRSAWMAFL
+243 GEAPESAQLRSAWLAFL

-264 IAAQSIASLPE
+264 IAAQSIASLPA
-275 RPFGEGRLFALL
+275 RPLGEGPLFTLL
-287 RFVGDPD
+287 RFVGNPN

-309 RTGGRVRMEWI
+309 HAGGRVHMEWI
-320 SESLRTGG
+320 SEALRTGG

-345 ATSIGDYLGELVGL
+345 ATPVGDYLGELLGL
-359 AGLGAFSLL
+359 AGLGAFSLV

-406 GPGPV
+406 GLGPV
-411 LTTLAIGAGSM
+411 LTTLAIGAGAM

-450 TAGSAVA
+450 TGGSAVA

-469 AVLG
+469 ALLG

>member
-1 MATAR
+1 MGSVVFVIVATAR
-6 FRAHPFLVLLIAAWL
+6 FRAHPFLVLLVAAYL
-21 TGLASG
+21 VGLAAG
-27 LPGAVVTE
+27 LPGIAVV
-35 AVTEGFGGTTG
+35 AAITEGFGGTIG
-46 HIGIV
+46 YIGIV
-51 IAAGTVIGTLLEK
+51 IASGTIIGALLEK

-71 AHSVLRWIGKARSLL
+71 ARSVLHWIGKARSLL
-86 AMSVTGLFVS
+86 AMSITGLFVS

-116 RESGVSLASFTVALS
+116 KQSGTSLASFTVALS

-160 VMLLGLVVSAPVI
+160 VMLLGFAVSVPVI
-173 AATWFFARIAGRRI
+173 AATWFFAQVAGRRI
-187 VIAGEKSSA
+187 VIEGEGD
-196 PSAEQSPEQSTAP
+196 PEQTVEAP
-209 SAENLLDKSAD
+209 GSALPAD
-220 KTMDKSVDKIMD
+220 DT
-232 KTDGIYSGAAS
+232 SGDIQ
-243 ESVELRSAWMAFL
+243 LRSAWLAFL
-256 PILLPVAL
+256 PILLPVLL
-264 IAAQSIASLPE
+264 IAAQSVASLPG
-275 RPFGEGRLFALL
+275 RPFGEGALFALL
-287 RFVGDPD
+287 RFIGNPNS
-294 FALLLGVAAA
+294 ALLLGVVAA

-309 RTGGRVRMEWI
+309 RSGGRVRMEWI
-320 SESLRTGG
+320 SESLKTGG

-345 ATSIGDYLGELVGL
+345 ATPIGEYLGDLLGSI
-359 AGLGAFSLL
+359 GLGAFSML

-386 AIVTAASI
+386 AIITSAAI
-394 AFPLLPALGLAS
+394 VFPLLPALGLAS
-406 GPGPV
+406 SFGPV

-450 TAGSAVA
+450 TIGSAVA
-457 GAAGILSILALG
+457 GVTGIAVVLLLGFILS
-469 AVLG
+469 